1 MEEACRLCREEP
13 KYMLGKKLQIYMIRS
28 STDVR
33 HVKQHKREL
42 MESLSPEERKIYD
55 EEVADLKLGRMV
67 KDEVKRQVK
76 RNRFAFFMR
85 IFRKKMHFYQEKR
98 NPRVIN

>member
-42 MESLSPEERKIYD
+42 IESLSPEELKIYE
-55 EEVADLKLGRMV
+55 EEVADMKLGKMV
-67 KDEVKRQVK
+67 KEEVKRQTRRSK
-76 RNRFAFFMR
+76 G
-85 IFRKKMHFYQEKR
+85 
-98 NPRVIN
+98 RVDY